1 MNNEQK
7 WYANARPS
15 LVSVKDKKK
24 KIKEVVIA
32 QPDASVDHLPI
43 YEGQP
48 TNEGYSVKSEQQLSY
63 DPYHD
68 PN

>member
-1 MNNEQK
+1 MDNEQK
-7 WYANARPS
+7 WLANAQPS
-15 LVSVKDKKK
+15 LVSVKDKK

-32 QPDASVDHLPI
+32 QPNASVDHLPI

-48 TNEGYSVKSEQQLSY
+48 TNEGYSVESEQQLSY
-63 DPYHD
+63 DPHHN